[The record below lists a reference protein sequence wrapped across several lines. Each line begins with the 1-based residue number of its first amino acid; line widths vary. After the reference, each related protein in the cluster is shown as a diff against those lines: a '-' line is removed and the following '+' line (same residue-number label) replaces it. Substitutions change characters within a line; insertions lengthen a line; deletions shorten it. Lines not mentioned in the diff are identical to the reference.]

1 MHANGRGE
9 PMDEA
14 EACRLFG
21 LAAAQGKAQAQSF
34 LALMHANGRGGRKN
48 EADRYEAEARRLYAL
63 AAVQGA

>member
-21 LAAAQGKAQAQSF
+21 LAAAQGNAQAQSF

-48 EADRYEAEARRLYAL
+48 EADYEAEVRRLYAL

>member
-21 LAAAQGKAQAQSF
+21 LAAAQGNAQAQSF
-34 LALMHANGRGGRKN
+34 LALMHASGRGGRKN
-48 EADRYEAEARRLYAL
+48 EAEARRLYAL